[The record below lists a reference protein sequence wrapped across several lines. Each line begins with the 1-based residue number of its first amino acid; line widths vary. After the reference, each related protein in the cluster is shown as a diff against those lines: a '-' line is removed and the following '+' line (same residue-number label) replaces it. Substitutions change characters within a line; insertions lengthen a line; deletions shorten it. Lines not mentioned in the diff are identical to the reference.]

1 MLRIRHVVH
10 AHIPRAQSVA
20 RHQGHEAMRL
30 SHALSLSLA
39 LSLPPLNQTFCM
51 AAIFRLATTTDYANR
66 KYFLADTDN
75 ANSLISFECNM
86 PHAQLE
92 LVAMTDRSG

>member
-30 SHALSLSLA
+30 SHALSLSL
-39 LSLPPLNQTFCM
+39 SPCSPFNQTLCM

-86 PHAQLE
+86 PHAPLE
-92 LVAMTDRSG
+92 LVAMTNRSG